1 MCKRILTLALCFI
14 MLFSFVACNGGD
26 EPVATTEAETTTSP
40 ATTATDAIKNGK
52 PTDPVEYLATVDYN
66 KFELTGDSKPYFMGR
81 WFEKEIDGVRYELE
95 ENPMGWKWFQFDFEG
110 ETGKLTYEN
119 TRGVKTI
126 AFGCN
131 SLLEGTFPETHF
143 YDKQVET
150 PSNRELDCMSDL
162 SWTEEKK
169 ILLRTYITDVNFG
182 SCFIT
187 FGFKGEEVGV
197 MMNQR
202 GEFFLRDYAGFAGG
216 VVIKNENK

>member
-1 MCKRILTLALCFI
+1 MQDEALPVGLEYDTLQNELKE
-14 MLFSFVACNGGD
+14 LKLN
-26 EPVATTEAETTTSP
+26 
-40 ATTATDAIKNGK
+40 
-52 PTDPVEYLATVDYN
+52 VDYG
-66 KFELTGDSKPYFMGR
+66 KAHMP
-81 WFEKEIDGVRYELE
+81 FEKEIDGVRYALE

-216 VVIKNENK
+216 KRINSLDNFETKN